1 MNFYRWFLSL
11 NVYRKH
17 LLLISNCLDFTYQD
31 ALSYSKFNVLHWHIV
46 DDQSFP
52 YVSEKFPELSNV
64 VSNMISLCY
73 VPVSPAPLE
82 QRKLLYRVQFPMA
95 SQFCF
100 CWVYHYCDYS
110 CTCMWQNWS
119 SFCLIIFRWLYTDF
133 FFSLER
139 LWFLYISPDFWVDLC
154 HLCFFV
160 VFVVVGIMFPFFLQV
175 LLVVVWFMTIR
186 FLYVLVGPVYLSQ
199 VWYAISWVIL
209 GTLSISSVSCVLF
222 FAI

>member
-1 MNFYRWFLSL
+1 MLCPLVPCSSRAKETTVLS
-11 NVYRKH
+11 
-17 LLLISNCLDFTYQD
+17 
-31 ALSYSKFNVLHWHIV
+31 
-46 DDQSFP
+46 P
-52 YVSEKFPELSNV
+52 
-64 VSNMISLCY
+64 VSNGQPILFSLGISLLWLQLYMY
-73 VPVSPAPLE
+73 V
-82 QRKLLYRVQFPMA
+82 
-95 SQFCF
+95 
-100 CWVYHYCDYS
+100 
-110 CTCMWQNWS
+110 TWS
-119 SFCLIIFRWLYTDF
+119 SFSLIIFGWLYTDF
-133 FFSLER
+133 FFSLEH

-222 FAI
+222 FAIKIIVLVWCHPVYFCLMGCFCLHRVFLVTHVQELTGKKIHHHIIFYHCG

>member
-1 MNFYRWFLSL
+1 MLCSLVPCSSRTKETTVSSPVSNGQPILFLLGISLLWLQLYMYVTKLVIFFFNYFWVALYWFL
-11 NVYRKH
+11 
-17 LLLISNCLDFTYQD
+17 
-31 ALSYSKFNVLHWHIV
+31 
-46 DDQSFP
+46 
-52 YVSEKFPELSNV
+52 
-64 VSNMISLCY
+64 
-73 VPVSPAPLE
+73 
-82 QRKLLYRVQFPMA
+82 
-95 SQFCF
+95 
-100 CWVYHYCDYS
+100 
-110 CTCMWQNWS
+110 
-119 SFCLIIFRWLYTDF
+119 
-133 FFSLER
+133 FSLEH

>member
-1 MNFYRWFLSL
+1 MLCPLVPCSSRAKETTVSSPVSNGQPILFLLGISLLWLQLYMYVTKLVIFFFNYFWVALYWFL
-11 NVYRKH
+11 
-17 LLLISNCLDFTYQD
+17 
-31 ALSYSKFNVLHWHIV
+31 
-46 DDQSFP
+46 
-52 YVSEKFPELSNV
+52 
-64 VSNMISLCY
+64 
-73 VPVSPAPLE
+73 
-82 QRKLLYRVQFPMA
+82 
-95 SQFCF
+95 
-100 CWVYHYCDYS
+100 
-110 CTCMWQNWS
+110 
-119 SFCLIIFRWLYTDF
+119 
-133 FFSLER
+133 FSLEH
-139 LWFLYISPDFWVDLC
+139 LWFLYISPDFRVDLC

>member
-1 MNFYRWFLSL
+1 MLCPLVPCSSRA
-11 NVYRKH
+11 KE
-17 LLLISNCLDFTYQD
+17 TT
-31 ALSYSKFNVLHWHIV
+31 
-46 DDQSFP
+46 
-52 YVSEKFPELSNV
+52 VSSP
-64 VSNMISLCY
+64 VSNGQPILFLLGISL
-73 VPVSPAPLE
+73 LW
-82 QRKLLYRVQFPMA
+82 L
-95 SQFCF
+95 
-100 CWVYHYCDYS
+100 YS

-119 SFCLIIFRWLYTDF
+119 SFSLIIFGWLYTDF
-133 FFSLER
+133 FFSLEH
-139 LWFLYISPDFWVDLC
+139 LWFLCISPNFWVDLC

-160 VFVVVGIMFPFFLQV
+160 GFVVVGIMFPFSLQV